1 MGEKVE
7 HLRVELAQ
15 IKVGRYLRKGE
26 SGKIEDVEGY
36 LRAGIAAARGAGR
49 AVDARALEAVRSG
62 KGVDQFSDE
71 EIKRAFARAPKPS
84 GAKKTKADIDAAINL
99 KAPPKFKKGEAVLFR
114 AQASPGGGGSN
125 KWEGGTIAEAHPAGS
140 GPPGARR
147 LYPEY
152 EIKNNYGFRFT
163 IPEDASL
170 VKSPTA
176 STKRNA
182 KEAAAQKARP
192 PIDSRK
198 PEYNKK
204 ADEVLQRAAAQAG
217 KPGGGSTK
225 ARETAAKEYRKKN
238 PSPTFLGHDANGS
251 EIKVGSPVSVTGGPD
266 KGERGTVVG
275 TAKGGGIRV
284 KVGTGVQ
291 AREMLVDPD
300 ELRVK
305 SR

>member
-71 EIKRAFARAPKPS
+71 EIKRAFARAPKP
-84 GAKKTKADIDAAINL
+84 KKTKADIDTAISA

-114 AQASPGGGGSN
+114 TKSGGPWQGG
-125 KWEGGTIAEAHPAGS
+125 KVAEANPAGS
-140 GPPGARR
+140 GGPAARR
-147 LYPEY
+147 LNPSY
-152 EIKNNYGFRFT
+152 EITDNYGFRHT
-163 IPEDASL
+163 IPEDSSL

-182 KEAAAQKARP
+182 KEAAKQKARP
-192 PIDSRK
+192 AVSYKGDHLG
-198 PEYNKK
+198 
-204 ADEVLQRAAAQAG
+204 DDGAG
-217 KPGGGSTK
+217 NMI
-225 ARETAAKEYRKKN
+225 R
-238 PSPTFLGHDANGS
+238 D
-251 EIKVGSPVSVTGGPD
+251 GSPVRVVAGPD
-266 KGERGTVVG
+266 KGERGVVVG